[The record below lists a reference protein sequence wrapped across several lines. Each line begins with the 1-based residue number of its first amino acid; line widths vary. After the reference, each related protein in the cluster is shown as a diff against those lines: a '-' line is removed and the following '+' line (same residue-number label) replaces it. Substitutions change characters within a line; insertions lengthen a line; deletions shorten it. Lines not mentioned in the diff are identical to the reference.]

1 MIELF
6 NIVAGVFGYI
16 IFGYIINKL
25 KLLPKKYVYY
35 FDFIGFNILLPL
47 ALVAYFWQVSFPKV
61 DSNGLMISFFA
72 SGIIIFIIGFFIS
85 KLFLNYKTD
94 DSALFGLASCFG
106 NSVAM
111 GIPLMYAVLGPINTI
126 PYMLLV
132 FFHGIVHFS
141 YTVIIIEVYRNRKKN
156 IIEIFYQTLLGMIK
170 NIVLFGMILGIV
182 LNYSGIKI
190 PASMEN
196 SLNIFVSLALP
207 MVLISLGLAL
217 GNFKIIRNI
226 NSALILTILKNLIHP
241 ILAFCLS
248 KFILD
253 LDELLIIIVTMA
265 AALPSGSQSYYFAY
279 RYNSLKG
286 IISSNVVLSTFVSFF
301 ILSLLLIFF
310 NLT

>member
-25 KLLPKKYVYY
+25 KLLPKKYIYY

-47 ALVAYFWQVSFPKV
+47 ALIVYFWQVSFPKV

-190 PASMEN
+190 PAYMEN

-279 RYNSLKG
+279 RYNSLKE
-286 IISSNVVLSTFVSFF
+286 IVSSNVVLSTFVSFF